1 MELVFGGMVM
11 GFFMAYVLFMQYVMK
26 LKDRVQDEKD
36 RADKFERDLI
46 RQLTTRDGN
55 SLIRY
60 TPDIDEIDFPR

>member
-1 MELVFGGMVM
+1 MELVFVGMVM
-11 GFFMAYVLFMQYVMK
+11 GFFMAYVLFMQYIMK

-46 RQLTTRDGN
+46 RQLTTRNGN
-55 SLIRY
+55 RLIRY

>member
-1 MELVFGGMVM
+1 MELVFVGMVM

-46 RQLTTRDGN
+46 RQLTTRNGN
-55 SLIRY
+55 RLIRY